1 MQTGVNRHP
10 TRRELQAFGLSMVLG
25 FGVIGGLI
33 YWRWGTLTAPGCL
46 WGLGAALLAASL
58 GPMGLARAVYVGWM
72 TGAAAIGRVMLP
84 VFLTIVFV
92 LVLPVFALVRF
103 ADPLRAKLR
112 RDGSTYWEKPSV
124 YEPTLDRMRRPF

>member
-1 MQTGVNRHP
+1 MLLVVNRNP
-10 TRRELQAFGLSMVLG
+10 TRRDLNVFGFSMALG

-33 YWRWGTLTAPGCL
+33 YWRWGTLTAPTVL
-46 WGLGAALLAASL
+46 WCLGAGLCVASF

-72 TGAAAIGRVMLP
+72 TGAAAIGKVMLP

-103 ADPLRAKLR
+103 TDPLRAKLR
-112 RDGSTYWEKPSV
+112 RDGATYWEKPSV
-124 YEPTLDRMRRPF
+124 YEPTLERMRRPF